1 MAKSIE
7 LIKEEGADQKQ
18 DNIVGLMGDLMSMDR
33 ELKSMMELV
42 KKVSQSGIIEVLK
55 ALMETYG
62 DVASVVFNEMA
73 EPENSNFIR
82 NLLTIYTL
90 LSRINPDML
99 RKFMENLAD
108 SIQNADTNRTKPP
121 LGLFSLG
128 RELKDEDVSAGI
140 RVLLSAA
147 KGFTKK
153 DDKPR

>member
-7 LIKEEGADQKQ
+7 LIKEEETEQKQ
-18 DNIVGLMGDLMSMDR
+18 DNIVGLMGDLMSMDK

-42 KKVSQSGIIEVLK
+42 KKISQSGVIEVLK
-55 ALMETYG
+55 ALIEKYG
-62 DVASVVFNEMA
+62 DVTSVVFNELA

-82 NLLTIYTL
+82 NLLTLYTL
-90 LSRINPDML
+90 LSRINPELL

-108 SIQNADTNRTKPP
+108 SIQNADTNKTKPP

-128 RELKDEDVSAGI
+128 RELRDEDISAGI